1 MLKVEMQTIEN
12 YADNPSDNYWKFKG
26 GNTIGIF
33 GSDDGPANAIASL
46 LVEKKDAIFKEF
58 PFHWEVIRNGNVD
71 DIDLFFRY
79 ESDGSLKRI
88 VDVKGA

>member
-1 MLKVEMQTIEN
+1 MIIETDYDDYVEEVIKNAELGKEN
-12 YADNPSDNYWKFKG
+12 
-26 GNTIGIF
+26 
-33 GSDDGPANAIASL
+33 
-46 LVEKKDAIFKEF
+46 V
-58 PFHWEVIRNGNVD
+58 EVIRNGNVD